1 MRKTLYASLLLVLL
15 LSVLTPTSIMC
26 VEKEKIAIALGV
38 DEDFS
43 KYVLYSD
50 GSIYRLKEHGKIELI
65 AKINTSLPSNYW
77 YEFFISKSKK
87 LYLYSFNAT
96 KITKE
101 HIVGKFI
108 LTIVP
113 LNGENKV
120 VKYEKK
126 FEVLN
131 NTLKGEL
138 VSAAINAKDNVLLQV
153 FRGKEVRLELYTVKD
168 NITLLKTYSGKYT
181 FTPFKYGDKL
191 LIVSI
196 KKEND
201 NILVPIVVDAVSNK
215 ILYTLPSLIPVVELA
230 NPVIQLFHFNGKWK
244 VYILV
249 TRGLRGSMETYI
261 TEPES
266 TRFFEYPLTYVNPLM
281 HYAIIIH
288 RENNTSTI
296 LFKDG
301 YKVNINYT
309 LGLTALGS
317 WLAMDPLNTVLD
329 VDLKN
334 HLVLAKIINGNVSK
348 ILVIHNG
355 KQETITTLPAKKA
368 FKEKGLHGVIVDN
381 TVYLVDPDTQKL
393 IVKEIPLEINRPNY
407 MILALIPI
415 ILALIIVG
423 YIVFRR
429 FSLSK
434 T

>member
-1 MRKTLYASLLLVLL
+1 MKEYVISLILLLLL
-15 LSVLTPTSIMC
+15 FPTITPIYSV
-26 VEKEKIAIALGV
+26 KETHIIALGI
-38 DEDFS
+38 DENFS
-43 KYVLYSD
+43 KYALHSNGLLYK
-50 GSIYRLKEHGKIELI
+50 LKEHGKKELVARLNI
-65 AKINTSLPSNYW
+65 SLPRNYW
-77 YEFFISKSKK
+77 YEFFISDNK
-87 LYLYSFNAT
+87 LFLYSFNAT
-96 KITKE
+96 KISEE
-101 HIVGKFI
+101 HITGEFV
-108 LTIVP
+108 LTIII
-113 LNGENKV
+113 LNSGNKV
-120 VKYEKK
+120 IKYKK
-126 FEVLN
+126 SFKIIN
-131 NTLKGEL
+131 NTLEGKL
-138 VSAAINAKDNVLLQV
+138 VSAAISIGNYIVLQ
-153 FRGKEVRLELYTVKD
+153 ELGERRAYLNMYTVENNTVK
-168 NITLLKTYSGKYT
+168 LLRTFSGR
-181 FTPFKYGDKL
+181 FMLSPLKYGNML
-191 LIVSI
+191 LIVSTT
-196 KKEND
+196 KEKD
-201 NILVPIVVDAVSNK
+201 YLVPIVVDAISSK
-215 ILYTLPSLIPVVELA
+215 TLYTLPSLTPVIELA
-230 NPVIQLFHFNGKWK
+230 NPIIQPFYCNGKWK

-249 TRGLRGSMETYI
+249 THGLRGGIESYI

-266 TRFFEYPLTYVNPLM
+266 ARFFEYPLTYVNPLM

-288 RENNTSTI
+288 RENSTSTI

-334 HLVLAKIINGNVSK
+334 HLVLAKIINGNESK
-348 ILVIHNG
+348 ILLIHNG
-355 KQETITTLPAKKA
+355 KQETITTLPAEKA

-407 MILALIPI
+407 TLLALIPI